1 MNSGTPHTR
10 NDLAL
15 AEAALFLSPHPVSR
29 RALARVLG
37 DVALPYVDQLL
48 EDLGELYHDPRR
60 GVELHVEDGRAL
72 LRVKA
77 AYVNDVAHLAPQ
89 QDIPRPILR
98 SLAVIA
104 YNHPMTQS
112 DLVKVRGNKAYGHVQ
127 ELIERRLITGED
139 HGRTR
144 LLRVTKEF
152 LRHFGLSTVEEFRFH
167 FAGEAAPEDTLEES
181 SQIGLDDPSEKDSER
196 SPEMGSEGPSEMR
209 SDNTTIGGASD
220 GVGA

>member
-1 MNSGTPHTR
+1 MNSSTPHAR

-37 DVALPYVDQLL
+37 DVALPYIDQLL
-48 EDLGELYHDPRR
+48 EDLAELFRDPRR
-60 GVELHVEDGRAL
+60 GLELHIEDGRAL

-112 DLVKVRGNKAYGHVQ
+112 DLVKVRGNKAYNHVQ
-127 ELIERRLITGED
+127 ELIERRLITGEE

-167 FAGEAAPEDTLEES
+167 YAGEAAPEDAREES
-181 SQIGLDDPSEKDSER
+181 SQVGVENPSETRSE
-196 SPEMGSEGPSEMR
+196 EASETS
-209 SDNTTIGGASD
+209 SDVTTREENDEKEA
-220 GVGA
+220 